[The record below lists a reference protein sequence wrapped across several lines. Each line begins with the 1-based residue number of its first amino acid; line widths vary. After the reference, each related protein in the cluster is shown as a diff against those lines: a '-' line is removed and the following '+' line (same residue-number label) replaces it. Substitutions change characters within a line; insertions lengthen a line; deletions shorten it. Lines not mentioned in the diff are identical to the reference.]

1 LIYLHLFLEPKIK
14 SIEEKLNNT
23 GIKIKWSD
31 KANYTVNKETIR
43 SIFQEYGKI
52 EDIVIKDDNKAFIL
66 FNSFKAVQNVLDN
79 GFKNT
84 ILTKY
89 FKVKKFMKNDLPE
102 EMDIHKIKGA
112 TLDSNIL
119 NTIKNYK
126 FMQNY
131 EYMKSKDEKRDV
143 SYNIFYMLNFISYF
157 YVLTFFM

>member
-1 LIYLHLFLEPKIK
+1 MIYLHLFLEPKIK